1 VFSSPA
7 LEVLSQVA
15 KKKLPQ
21 KHQRRVMDGGTC
33 EGTVAVSHRYPSV
46 GISIPLGN
54 YHNQGFEGGPDCKKK
69 EGPAPE
75 FVSVNDIQGMLKL
88 CEGLLE
94 EGLPWEDPWEKKRGE
109 LRAYLDEGSKL
120 LKTL

>member
-1 VFSSPA
+1 
-7 LEVLSQVA
+7 
-15 KKKLPQ
+15 
-21 KHQRRVMDGGTC
+21 
-33 EGTVAVSHRYPSV
+33 
-46 GISIPLGN
+46 
-54 YHNQGFEGGPDCKKK
+54 
-69 EGPAPE
+69 
-75 FVSVNDIQGMLKL
+75 VNDIQGMLKL